1 MFDAQTSVDVDEIS
15 GVIAFYRSAADVV
28 GGTASDLR
36 GHDLGAWAVGEDYHD
51 LGERYREMGRII
63 SGRLDEQARAADR
76 LAGALHQ
83 AMTALVLADQE
94 IADGA
99 TGDRFAGRGDR

>member
-15 GVIAFYRSAADVV
+15 GVIAFYRSAAEVV
-28 GGTASDLR
+28 GEAASDLR
-36 GHDLGAWAVGEDYHD
+36 GDDLGAWAVGEEYLD
-51 LGERYREMGRII
+51 LGERYREMGRVI
-63 SGRLDEQARAADR
+63 SGRLDQQARAADR

-94 IADGA
+94 IADGTA
-99 TGDRFAGRGDR
+99 AVRDTWAG